1 MCLCILFYR
10 PLSKASNKVIHWNL
24 SFIKCKRLYQLEK
37 VLSGEQP
44 VPYRVFRVSVGY
56 KGKQQT
62 YGDEND
68 SGMAMYTITKNIGL
82 CFLGRYGGMCLNCIL
97 HMVTTKEAA
106 IR

>member
-1 MCLCILFYR
+1 MQTIV
-10 PLSKASNKVIHWNL
+10 PA
-24 SFIKCKRLYQLEK
+24 LE
-37 VLSGEQP
+37 GTI
-44 VPYRVFRVSVGY
+44 RWTTRTGVFRVSVGY

-97 HMVTTKEAA
+97 HMVATKEAA